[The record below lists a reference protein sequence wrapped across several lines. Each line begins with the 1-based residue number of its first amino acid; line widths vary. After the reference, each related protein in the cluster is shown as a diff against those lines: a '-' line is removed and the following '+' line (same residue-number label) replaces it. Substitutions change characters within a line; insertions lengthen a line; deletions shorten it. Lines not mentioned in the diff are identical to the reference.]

1 MAREKAEIRLE
12 GLCRNFGS
20 VRALDGV
27 TLRLESGRIHGVVG
41 PNGAGK
47 TTLLRL
53 LAGLLRPGGGKLEI
67 LLDGNIPQPKQL
79 KAALAYFP
87 QEQSLYP
94 DLSCLEHLEFF
105 RDLYGI
111 TAPEFET
118 RSAQLLEITGLAR
131 FKDRRAGQLSGG
143 MYKKLGLAC
152 VLLHSPSIL
161 LLDEPTIG
169 VDPISRR
176 EVWNLL
182 YSFVREGMLVVLTTS
197 YLDEAERC
205 GSVALL
211 ESGKLLLAGEPAAL
225 LKREGAANFAEL
237 FLARTEGG
245 K

>member
-1 MAREKAEIRLE
+1 MSVHKAEIRLN
-12 GLCRNFGS
+12 GLSKNFGA
-20 VRALDGV
+20 VRALENVSLLMRGG
-27 TLRLESGRIHGVVG
+27 TIHGVVG

-53 LAGLLRPGGGKLEI
+53 LAGLFKSSSGSVETLLNGGKP
-67 LLDGNIPQPKQL
+67 GPQAL
-79 KAALAYFP
+79 KEAVAYFP

-94 DLSCLEHLEFF
+94 DLSCQEHLEFF

-111 TAPEFET
+111 NAERFAE
-118 RSAQLLEITGLAR
+118 RSARLLEISGLTR
-131 FKDRRAGQLSGG
+131 FRDRRAGQLSGG

-176 EVWNLL
+176 EVWVLL
-182 YSFVREGMLVVLTTS
+182 QSFAREGMLVVLTTS

-205 GSVALL
+205 GRVALL
-211 ESGKLLLAGEPAAL
+211 ENGSLLLEGEPSAL
-225 LKREGAANFAEL
+225 LKQENAAGFSEI
-237 FLARTEGG
+237 FLARTGRT

>member
-1 MAREKAEIRLE
+1 MSAAKAEITLE
-12 GLCRNFGS
+12 GLGRSFGS

-27 TLRLESGRIHGVVG
+27 SLRLESGRIHGIVG

-47 TTLLRL
+47 TTLLRI
-53 LAGLLRPGGGKLEI
+53 LAGLLRPGSGTLAI
-67 LLDGNIPQPKQL
+67 TLDGKTPSPEKL

-94 DLSCLEHLEFF
+94 DLSCMEHLEFF

-111 TAPEFET
+111 SAGDFKT
-118 RSAQLLEITGLAR
+118 RAARLLEISGLAR
-131 FKDRRAGQLSGG
+131 FSDRKAGQLSGG

-182 YSFVREGMLVVLTTS
+182 YSFAKEGMLVALTTS

-205 GSVALL
+205 ASAALL
-211 ESGKLLLAGEPAAL
+211 ESGKLLLCGEPAEL
-225 LKREGAANFAEL
+225 LKRAGAASFAEL
-237 FLARTEGG
+237 FLASTGGG